1 MSQKKVPEL
10 EGDALRASESRASHI
25 QLIASAGA
33 GKTET
38 ISQRV
43 AKLVRDGVDPS
54 TIVAFTFTVKAAEE
68 LKERIRER
76 VRLFAGQEAADRIG
90 NMYVGTIHG
99 YCLQML
105 QQHVPEYETYEMAD
119 ENKLAAFAIR
129 WDKELNLRQF
139 DIARDPERR
148 QLFDGMRTFLSNVA
162 VLENELI
169 AVEDLP
175 ESVQDFA
182 NATKRLYELLDQHRM
197 LTFGMQIDRA
207 VKALSDPSIRQ
218 AIGAGVQHLIVD
230 EYQDVNLAQERL
242 IQLLAKPVGQ
252 ADLVVVGDD
261 DQAIY
266 QWRGSSVENITT
278 FEERYDDVDVY
289 RLLTNRRSVPQ
300 IVGLADAFAQ
310 SIDGRLEKAM
320 LPSRD
325 FNGPAV
331 DIVGDYEFEIEETDD
346 LADAII
352 RLSESGYKFSDIAIL
367 VRASTA
373 YARIL
378 DSLEQRGVPV
388 AAGDRVSL
396 LEQQDAFFLARV
408 FAYFAGMNWRKTKYA
423 EETQVTLDDLLDEAV
438 EDYGADRD
446 ALEKFLLKCKHKVGS
461 DSRQISLVELTYS
474 LLALLGVENWS
485 LENRDHVARLG
496 TMAKF
501 ASLIADYEGVQ
512 KHARASEDGQTGAS
526 DQRDWYFRGLVI
538 LMSQFAR
545 DSYRDFSGEDDI
557 AHDAVDLMTVHAAKG
572 LEWPIVFIP
581 SVTGKRFP
589 SSRTGQSQPWIVP
602 TDLFD
607 HLRYEGTLNDER
619 RLFYVALTRARDWV
633 CISAHEKV
641 NTTRSG
647 RSEFLDDAV
656 TAFKQLDDSFGYPPE
671 WTADRKAEID
681 EVLQISYS
689 DLAAYLNCGWSYW
702 LRGRIGFPPAIVSE
716 LGYGKAVHHL
726 MRVIAEQST
735 AKGRPL
741 EAREVDRILAT
752 DFFLPFANSAVAE
765 NLKESAGRLVDR
777 YMSEYAEDTTKTWQ
791 TERPFEL
798 EVDGA
803 LIIGRADVII
813 DQHDGVV
820 DNLAIVDY
828 KTSVGEQ
835 EFDLQLQIYAE
846 AGTREG
852 LQVQAAYV
860 HDLREG
866 ERKPVS
872 IDLDARNAAVRIA
885 EEAVKGIKGRSFDA
899 NPEPSKCGRC
909 DVRAICKA
917 SQATK

>member
-1 MSQKKVPEL
+1 VSQKEVPTL
-10 EGDALRASESRASHI
+10 EGDALQASESQASHI
-25 QLIASAGA
+25 QIIASAGA

-54 TIVAFTFTVKAAEE
+54 TIVAFTFTIKAAEE

-105 QQHVPEYETYEMAD
+105 QQYVPQYETYEMAD
-119 ENKLAAFAIR
+119 ENKLAAFTIR

-139 DIARDPERR
+139 DIAREPAKR
-148 QLFDGMRTFLSNVA
+148 QLFDGMRTFLSNIA

-169 AVEDLP
+169 ELADLP
-175 ESVQDFA
+175 ESVTDFA
-182 NATKRLYELLDQHRM
+182 NAAARLYELLDQHRM

-207 VKALSDPSIRQ
+207 VKALSDPNVRERVSE
-218 AIGAGVQHLIVD
+218 GVKHLIVD

-278 FEERYDDVDVY
+278 FEDRYENVDVY
-289 RLLTNRRSVPQ
+289 RLLTNRRSRPQ
-300 IVGLADAFAQ
+300 IVALADSFAQ
-310 SIDGRLEKAM
+310 SIEGRLPKEM
-320 LPSRD
+320 LPSREV
-325 FNGPAV
+325 NGHAV
-331 DIVGDYEFEIEETDD
+331 DIVDDYEFEIQETDD
-346 LADAII
+346 LADAIVK
-352 RLSESGYKFSDIAIL
+352 LTNSGYKFSDIAIL
-367 VRASTA
+367 VRASTS

-378 DSLEQRGVPV
+378 DSLNQRGIPV

-396 LEQQDAFFLARV
+396 LEQNDAFFMARV
-408 FAYFAGMNWRKTKYA
+408 FAYFAGMTWKKTKYA
-423 EETQVTLDDLLDEAV
+423 AEEQVTLDDLLDKAV
-438 EDYGADRD
+438 AEYGADRD
-446 ALEKFLLKCKHKVGS
+446 ALEKYLLKSKHKVGT
-461 DSRQISLVELTYS
+461 DSRQLSLVDLAYS

-485 LENRDHVARLG
+485 LDNRDQVARLG

-512 KHARASEDGQTGAS
+512 KHARTSETGQTGAA
-526 DQRDWYFRGLVI
+526 DQRDWYFKGLVI

-589 SSRTGQSQPWIVP
+589 SSRNGQSQSWIVP
-602 TDLFD
+602 TSMFD

-619 RLFYVALTRARDWV
+619 RLFYVALTRAREWV

-641 NTTRSG
+641 NSSRVG
-647 RSEFLDDAV
+647 RSEFITAALEAFDD
-656 TAFKQLDDSFGYPPE
+656 TPGYPPE
-671 WTADRKAEID
+671 WSEDRKAEID

-689 DLAAYLNCGWSYW
+689 DLAAYLSCGWSYW
-702 LRGRIGFPPAIVSE
+702 LRSRIGFPPAIVSE

-741 EAREVDRILAT
+741 SPREVDRILAT
-752 DFFLPFANSAVAE
+752 DFFLPFANSALAE
-765 NLKESAGRLVDR
+765 NLKKSASKLVDR
-777 YMSEYAEDTTKTWQ
+777 YMREYAEDTTKTWQ

-813 DQHDGVV
+813 DQQDGVA

-835 EFDLQLQIYAE
+835 DFALQLQIYAE

-860 HDLREG
+860 HDMQKGDRV
-866 ERKPVS
+866 PVS
-872 IDLDARNAAVRIA
+872 IDAPTRR
-885 EEAVKGIKGRSFDA
+885 EAVKIAEDAVRGIKERKFEA
-899 NPEPSKCGRC
+899 NPGESRCGRC

-917 SQATK
+917 SKASR